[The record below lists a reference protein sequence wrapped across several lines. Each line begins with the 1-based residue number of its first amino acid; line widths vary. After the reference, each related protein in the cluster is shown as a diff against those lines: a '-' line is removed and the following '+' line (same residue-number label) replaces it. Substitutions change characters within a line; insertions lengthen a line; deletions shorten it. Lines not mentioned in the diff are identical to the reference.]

1 MFTPNLSFEHSLWQ
15 KGYKYIAGVDE
26 VGRGSWAGPVVAA
39 AVILPQSFKIPT
51 RFGDSKQLKP
61 RERCEAS
68 KYIKA
73 VAISYFVAEIGVSLI
88 NKFGIGK
95 TSQMAFRLAVK
106 NLRTKPDYILID
118 AFYIKN
124 VSRKNQLP
132 IKKGDQRSATIAAAS
147 IIAKVYRDTLMKKI
161 ARSFPQYG
169 FAKHKGYGTK
179 VHQEAIKAYGLSKIH
194 RLSFD
199 LNYLIQ

>member
-1 MFTPNLSFEHSLWQ
+1 MFTPNLSFEYSLWQ
-15 KGYKYIAGVDE
+15 KGYEYIAGVDE

-61 RERCEAS
+61 RERCAVS

-73 VAISYFVAEIGVSLI
+73 VAISYFVAEISVSRI
-88 NKFGIGK
+88 NKYGIGK
-95 TSQMAFRLAVK
+95 TSQMAFRLALK
-106 NLRTKPDYILID
+106 KLTTKPDYILID
-118 AFYIKN
+118 AFYIKH

-147 IIAKVYRDTLMKKI
+147 IIAKVYRDAHMKKL

-179 VHQEAIKAYGLSKIH
+179 FHQEAIRNYGLSKIH